1 MAVEYVGSTHRRG
14 SLDMETAT
22 AMVIMPEKSNRRRHS
37 IDTNTKVQ
45 NNDNNHHH
53 SHNSN
58 RCFSTSCL
66 LYILFGICLFLWIV
80 LQISMAQIHFKQ
92 TSHDADTIIQYN
104 TTQAM
109 SNDNYLGTS
118 FSEHMTLSYTLFVNA
133 IHNITSFIFSKL
145 RIILPS
151 ANTDNSSI
159 EEAYVCIFYILLG
172 INLLTMLPSLCRY
185 IGSRIRRTTYP
196 RDGDGLINSI
206 QKDQQHIIHNK
217 LLHTYLPAYLF
228 ATCADWLQGPYK
240 YALYSSYGYTQRD
253 IAHLFVAG
261 YGSGMILGSIV
272 GGMADIYGR
281 KRFCLCYC
289 LSYTL
294 SVLAKHCKHFH
305 VLLMGR
311 VGGGIATSL
320 LFSVFESWLIGAHRE
335 RGLDDENWLSKS
347 LSLSMYGSSLVA
359 IGSGVLA
366 NIVVSNSGKMRP
378 LYGTESSIY
387 YGGYISA
394 FDACLLPLLLCATLV
409 TFNWEEN
416 YGEASTPELKKELVS
431 SSNGHDD
438 EVNIREYSEG
448 FLEKHSSV
456 VLEDDEEYK
465 PIANDKD
472 DTSQCKIGAFSTL
485 LSGCSTVWNTP
496 SILICCIV
504 GSVFEGTM
512 YIFIFLWS
520 PALTSLQ
527 DRVDMSNGRI
537 IEGAEKEDS
546 ELPFGWIFSSFM
558 VCCMLGSIA
567 FSRLS
572 NAGVSASK
580 SLVGI
585 LALSSISCLAMATTS
600 RGVTSSALTPQY
612 IGMLIYEF
620 CIGVYF
626 PAMGTL
632 KATLVPETERS
643 AIYNMFRLPLN
654 LIVLG
659 WLVGDFTMQNTFFA
673 IALLLM
679 GMCLLQLRLVMSNG
693 VHSHP
698 FRQHNK

>member
-1 MAVEYVGSTHRRG
+1 MAVEYVGSTLRRG
-14 SLDMETAT
+14 SLDMETT
-22 AMVIMPEKSNRRRHS
+22 AVVVTPEKSNRRRYT
-37 IDTNTKVQ
+37 IDTN
-45 NNDNNHHH
+45 NDKKQQQY
-53 SHNSN
+53 
-58 RCFSTSCL
+58 RCFSSSCL

-92 TSHDADTIIQYN
+92 ISHDDTIVQYN
-104 TTQAM
+104 MTQDM
-109 SNDNYLGTS
+109 SNYNYLGTS
-118 FSEHMTLSYTLFVNA
+118 FSEYMTLSYTSFVN
-133 IHNITSFIFSKL
+133 KL
-145 RIILPS
+145 RTILPK
-151 ANTDNSSI
+151 ANSI
-159 EEAYVCIFYILLG
+159 EEDYVYIFYILLG

-185 IGSRIRRTTYP
+185 ISSRIRRTTYR
-196 RDGDGLINSI
+196 RDDDERINDT

-217 LLHTYLPAYLF
+217 LLQVYLPAYLF

-272 GGMADIYGR
+272 GGIADIYGR
-281 KRFCLCYC
+281 KRLCLCYC

-305 VLLMGR
+305 VLLLGR

-335 RGLDDENWLSKS
+335 RGLDDEKWLSKS
-347 LSLSMYGSSLVA
+347 LSISMYGSSLVA
-359 IGSGVLA
+359 IGSGILA

-394 FDACLLPLLLCATLV
+394 FDACLIPLLLCGTLIS
-409 TFNWEEN
+409 FQWEEN
-416 YGEASTPELKKELVS
+416 YGEASTSKLKKELIS
-431 SSNGHDD
+431 PPDD
-438 EVNIREYSEG
+438 HGDDGSHIRKFSEG
-448 FLEKHSSV
+448 FLKKHSSV

-527 DRVDMSNGRI
+527 DQVDVSNGRI

-643 AIYNMFRLPLN
+643 AIYNVFRLPLN